1 MRDTLLNELRTASLM
16 GEMVGGSR
24 FYVPFV
30 AAKIAAHQW
39 LQLITTAASAA
50 ACQESQDLMTDDNF
64 TVLVDQ
70 TGQMRDF
77 LQIILSNL
85 CVVSEYFSRNWEQG
99 TSADTCVGDSTIE
112 GRHRL
117 VNSLM
122 EDFKMVSKK
131 AERVIDRMDKHA
143 SICGS
148 AASVRESRKSIELSR
163 KVGYVDKPPDYLGPQ
178 SGNQA
183 DGV

>member
-1 MRDTLLNELRTASLM
+1 MRDTLLTELKRASLM
-16 GEMVGGSR
+16 GEMVGASR

-39 LQLITTAASAA
+39 LQLITTAASVA

-64 TVLVDQ
+64 TLLVDQ

-99 TSADTCVGDSTIE
+99 TSADTCVGDSTNE

-117 VNSLM
+117 VNSLR
-122 EDFKMVSKK
+122 EDFQMVSKK

-143 SICGS
+143 AICGS
-148 AASVRESRKSIELSR
+148 VASVRESRKSIELSR
-163 KVGYVDKPPDYLGPQ
+163 KVGYVGKPLNYLGPRPC
-178 SGNQA
+178 NQR
-183 DGV
+183 